1 METDD
6 KIRLQRLLEEL
17 KHTKYSLSIALGYTN
32 GSVLN
37 NVANGRNG
45 ISSKLANNIVDKFPQ
60 IDYKWLLKGEG
71 SMLVE
76 PKEATGDNYLLK
88 RVEALERISEG
99 QDARIKLQSLEII
112 AQNTRIEKL
121 EALFDTKKNLMPQ
134 SF

>member
-6 KIRLQRLLEEL
+6 KMRLQSLLEEL

-45 ISSKLANNIVDKFPQ
+45 ISSKLANAIVDKFPQ

-76 PKEATGDNYLLK
+76 PKEAPVDDLLLK
-88 RVEALERISEG
+88 RVETLERISEG
-99 QDARIKLQSLEII
+99 QDARIKLQSLEIT

-121 EALFDTKKNLMPQ
+121 EALFDTEKNLMPQ
-134 SF
+134 SS

>member
-1 METDD
+1 METAD
-6 KIRLQRLLEEL
+6 KIRLQSLLEEL

-76 PKEATGDNYLLK
+76 PKENPVNK
-88 RVEALERISEG
+88 ALEKQIKLLERLSDG
-99 QDARIKLQSLEII
+99 QDARIQLLEDRV
-112 AQNTRIEKL
+112 ATL
-121 EALFDTKKNLMPQ
+121 EQRLEPEKNLTPQ

>member
-76 PKEATGDNYLLK
+76 PKEAPVDSLLLK
-88 RVEALERISEG
+88 RIELLERLAGS
-99 QDARIKLQSLEII
+99 QDDRINY
-112 AQNTRIEKL
+112 QNQRIEKL
-121 EALFDTKKNLMPQ
+121 EALFDTEKNLMPQ
-134 SF
+134 SP